1 MARLPLALGL
11 EALPY
16 STRFE
21 KALQSYCE
29 PLGGAA
35 SQKQHHDHR
44 GNLLM
49 DQVSLGGSCIL

>member
-1 MARLPLALGL
+1 MARLPLALRL

-21 KALQSYCE
+21 GALQSYCE
-29 PLGGAA
+29 PLDGAA
-35 SQKQHHDHR
+35 SRKKHPDHR

-49 DQVSLGGSCIL
+49 DQVSLGGSCIS